1 LKYIEPGVDE
11 LMEEI
16 YTIFKG
22 FLDPIFIV
30 FILLFISFILFW
42 LNCKKKNGAL
52 ILLLSIVLIYG
63 ASIAP
68 VANYLC
74 YYLEKDYINNPTA
87 GNKNIDVIVVLG
99 HGMKDIKAL
108 KNIFNSDIESLR
120 LLHAVVVY
128 NKTGA
133 KYFVCSGKGSDKISQ
148 AEVMARLAEKLE
160 IPKEK
165 IRIEPNSK
173 NTAENASEVNKMFT
187 NKNINIGLVTSAF
200 HMKRSER
207 EFKKYF
213 NNVLPLPAHYL
224 YSSPERNVVIRYMPR
239 SEELY
244 KTSVALKE
252 IVAQLWY
259 RLK

>member
-1 LKYIEPGVDE
+1 
-11 LMEEI
+11 MEEI
-16 YTIFKG
+16 YAIFKG
-22 FLDPIFIV
+22 FLDPLFIV
-30 FILLFISFILFW
+30 FVLLVISLFLFF

-87 GNKNIDVIVVLG
+87 PNKNIDAIVVLG
-99 HGMKDIKAL
+99 SGTKEINAL
-108 KNIFNSDIESLR
+108 KNTFNTEIESLR

-128 NKTGA
+128 NKTSA
-133 KYFVCSGKGSDKISQ
+133 KYFVCSGKGSDKTSQ
-148 AEVMARLAEKLE
+148 AEVMARLAEKLGV
-160 IPKEK
+160 PKEK

-173 NTAENASEVNKMFT
+173 NTWENAAEVSKMFV

-213 NNVLPLPAHYL
+213 NNVMPLPAHYL
-224 YSSPERNVVIRYMPR
+224 YSSPGKNAVIKYMPQ
-239 SEELY
+239 SEELH
-244 KTSVALKE
+244 KTSLAFKE
-252 IVAQLWY
+252 IIAQLWY
-259 RLK
+259 RLT

>member
-1 LKYIEPGVDE
+1 
-11 LMEEI
+11 MEEV

-22 FLDPIFIV
+22 FLDPLFIV
-30 FILLFISFILFW
+30 FVLLIIVLFLFF

-52 ILLLSIVLIYG
+52 ILLLSIILIYG

-87 GNKNIDVIVVLG
+87 PDKKIDAIVVLG
-99 HGMKDIKAL
+99 HGTKDINAL
-108 KNIFNSDIESLR
+108 KNTFNTEIEALR

-128 NKTGA
+128 NKTEA
-133 KYFVCSGKGSDKISQ
+133 KYFVCSGKSYGKVSE
-148 AEVMARLAEKLE
+148 AEAMARLAEKLGV
-160 IPKEK
+160 PKEK
-165 IRIEPNSK
+165 IRVESNSK
-173 NTAENASEVNKMFT
+173 NTGENAGEVNKMFA
-187 NKNINIGLVTSAF
+187 NKNVNVGLVTSAF
-200 HMKRSER
+200 HMKRSEH

-224 YSSPERNVVIRYMPR
+224 YSSPAGNPIIRYMPQ

-244 KTSVALKE
+244 KTSLAFKE

-259 RLK
+259 GIK

>member
-1 LKYIEPGVDE
+1 
-11 LMEEI
+11 MEEV
-16 YTIFKG
+16 YTILKG
-22 FLDPIFIV
+22 FLDPLFIV
-30 FILLFISFILFW
+30 FVLLFISFILFL
-42 LNCKKKNGAL
+42 LNCKKKSGAL

-68 VANYLC
+68 VSNYLC

-87 GNKNIDVIVVLG
+87 GDKNIDAIVVLG
-99 HGMKDIKAL
+99 SGTKEINAF
-108 KNIFNSDIESLR
+108 KNTFNTEIESLR

-133 KYFVCSGKGSDKISQ
+133 KYFVCSGKGDGKTSE
-148 AEVMARLAEKLE
+148 AEVMARLAGKLGV
-160 IPKEK
+160 PKEK
-165 IRIEPNSK
+165 IRIESNSK
-173 NTAENASEVNKMFT
+173 NTGENAAEVNKMFV

-224 YSSPERNVVIRYMPR
+224 YSSPMGNAVIRYMPQ
-239 SEELY
+239 SEELN
-244 KTSVALKE
+244 KTSIVFKE
-252 IVAQLWY
+252 IIGQLWY

>member
-1 LKYIEPGVDE
+1 
-11 LMEEI
+11 MEEV
-16 YTIFKG
+16 YTILKG
-22 FLDPIFIV
+22 FLDPLFIV
-30 FILLFISFILFW
+30 FVLLFISFILFL
-42 LNCKKKNGAL
+42 LNCKKKSGAL

-68 VANYLC
+68 VSNYLC

-87 GNKNIDVIVVLG
+87 GDKNIDAIVVLG
-99 HGMKDIKAL
+99 SGTKEINAF
-108 KNIFNSDIESLR
+108 KNTFNTEIESLR

-133 KYFVCSGKGSDKISQ
+133 KYFVCSGKGDGKTSE
-148 AEVMARLAEKLE
+148 AEVMARLAGKLGV
-160 IPKEK
+160 PKEK
-165 IRIEPNSK
+165 IRIESNSK
-173 NTAENASEVNKMFT
+173 NTGENAAEVNKMFV

-224 YSSPERNVVIRYMPR
+224 YSSPMGNAVIRYMPQ
-239 SEELY
+239 SEELN
-244 KTSVALKE
+244 KTSIVFKE
-252 IVAQLWY
+252 IIGQLC
-259 RLK
+259 

>member
-1 LKYIEPGVDE
+1 
-11 LMEEI
+11 M
-16 YTIFKG
+16 
-22 FLDPIFIV
+22 
-30 FILLFISFILFW
+30 
-42 LNCKKKNGAL
+42 
-52 ILLLSIVLIYG
+52 LLSIVLIYG

-87 GNKNIDVIVVLG
+87 GDKNIDVIVVLG
-99 HGMKDIKAL
+99 GGTKDINAL
-108 KNIFNSDIESLR
+108 KNTFNTGVESLR

-133 KYFVCSGKGSDKISQ
+133 KYFVCSGKGSGRASE
-148 AEVMARLAEKLE
+148 AEVMAKLAEKLGV
-160 IPKEK
+160 PKEK

-173 NTAENASEVNKMFT
+173 NTGENAAEVNNMFV

-224 YSSPERNVVIRYMPR
+224 YSSPAGNVVIRYMPQ
-239 SEELY
+239 SGELN
-244 KTSVALKE
+244 KTSIAFRE
-252 IVAQLWY
+252 IIAQLWY

>member
-1 LKYIEPGVDE
+1 
-11 LMEEI
+11 MEEV
-16 YTIFKG
+16 YTVFKG
-22 FLDPIFIV
+22 FLDPLFIV
-30 FILLFISFILFW
+30 FVLILISFIIFL
-42 LNCKKKNGAL
+42 LNCKKKNSAL

-87 GNKNIDVIVVLG
+87 GGKSIDAIVVLG
-99 HGMKDIKAL
+99 CGTKDINAL
-108 KNIFNSDIESLR
+108 KNTFNSGIESLR

-133 KYFVCSGKGSDKISQ
+133 KYFVCSGKGSDKTSQ
-148 AEVMARLAEKLE
+148 AEVMARLAEKLGV
-160 IPKEK
+160 PKEK
-165 IRIEPNSK
+165 IRLESNSK
-173 NTAENASEVNKMFT
+173 NTAENAIEFNKIFV

-213 NNVLPLPAHYL
+213 NNVVPLPAHYL
-224 YSSPERNVVIRYMPR
+224 YSSPGRNAVIKYMPQ

-244 KTSVALKE
+244 KTSLALKE
-252 IVAQLWY
+252 IASQLLY
-259 RLK
+259 SVKSVTR

>member
-1 LKYIEPGVDE
+1 
-11 LMEEI
+11 MEEV
-16 YTIFKG
+16 YTVCKG

-42 LNCKKKNGAL
+42 LNCKKKNSAL

-74 YYLEKDYINNPTA
+74 YYLEKDYINNQTA
-87 GNKNIDVIVVLG
+87 GDKNIDAIVVLG
-99 HGMKDIKAL
+99 SGTKDINAL
-108 KNIFNSDIESLR
+108 KNTFNTGIESLR

-133 KYFVCSGKGSDKISQ
+133 KSFVCSGKGSGRASE
-148 AEVMARLAEKLE
+148 AEAMARLAEKLGV
-160 IPKEK
+160 PKEK

-173 NTAENASEVNKMFT
+173 NTGENAIELNKMFV

-213 NNVLPLPAHYL
+213 NNVVPLPAHYL
-224 YSSPERNVVIRYMPR
+224 YSSPTGNPVIRYMPQ

-244 KTSVALKE
+244 KTSLAFKE
-252 IVAQLWY
+252 IVIQLWY

>member
-1 LKYIEPGVDE
+1 
-11 LMEEI
+11 MEEV
-16 YTIFKG
+16 YTILKG
-22 FLDPIFIV
+22 FLDPLFIV
-30 FILLFISFILFW
+30 FVLLFISLILFL

-68 VANYLC
+68 VANYFC

-87 GNKNIDVIVVLG
+87 GDKNIDVIVVLG
-99 HGMKDIKAL
+99 HGTKDINAF
-108 KNIFNSDIESLR
+108 KNTFNTEIGSLR
-120 LLHAVVVY
+120 LLHAVEVY

-133 KYFVCSGKGSDKISQ
+133 KSFVCSGKGYGKVSE
-148 AEVMARLAEKLE
+148 AEAMARLADKLGV
-160 IPKEK
+160 PKEK
-165 IRIEPNSK
+165 IRIEPRSK
-173 NTAENASEVNKMFT
+173 NTGENAAEVNKMFV
-187 NKNINIGLVTSAF
+187 NKQISIGLVTSAF

-224 YSSPERNVVIRYMPR
+224 YSSPMGNAVIRYMPQ

-244 KTSVALKE
+244 KTSIAFKE
-252 IVAQLWY
+252 IIGQLWY
-259 RLK
+259 RIK

>member
-1 LKYIEPGVDE
+1 
-11 LMEEI
+11 MEEV

-87 GNKNIDVIVVLG
+87 GDKNIDAIVVLG
-99 HGMKDIKAL
+99 SGTKDINAL
-108 KNIFNSDIESLR
+108 KNTFNTGIESLR

-133 KYFVCSGKGSDKISQ
+133 KSFVCSGKGYGKVSE
-148 AEVMARLAEKLE
+148 AEAMGRLAGKLGV
-160 IPKEK
+160 PKEK
-165 IRIEPNSK
+165 IKIEPNSK
-173 NTAENASEVNKMFT
+173 NTGENVIEVNKIFV

-213 NNVLPLPAHYL
+213 NNVVPLPAHYL
-224 YSSPERNVVIRYMPR
+224 YSSPIGNPVIRYIPQ

-244 KTSVALKE
+244 KTSLALKE

>member
-1 LKYIEPGVDE
+1 
-11 LMEEI
+11 MEEV
-16 YTIFKG
+16 YAVFKG
-22 FLDPIFIV
+22 FLDPLFIV

-42 LNCKKKNGAL
+42 LNCKKRNGAL

-63 ASIAP
+63 ASIAS

-74 YYLEKDYINNPTA
+74 YYLEKDYINNPTV
-87 GNKNIDVIVVLG
+87 GDKNIDAIIVLG
-99 HGMKDIKAL
+99 SGT
-108 KNIFNSDIESLR
+108 KNINAFKNTFNTEIESLR

-133 KYFVCSGKGSDKISQ
+133 KYFICSGKGSDKTSQ
-148 AEVMARLAEKLE
+148 AEVMARLAEKLGV
-160 IPKEK
+160 PKEK
-165 IRIEPNSK
+165 IKIEPNSK
-173 NTAENASEVNKMFT
+173 NTGENAIEVNKMFV

-224 YSSPERNVVIRYMPR
+224 YSSPGGNAVIRYMPQ

-244 KTSVALKE
+244 KTSIAFKE

>member
-1 LKYIEPGVDE
+1 
-11 LMEEI
+11 MEEF
-16 YTIFKG
+16 YTILKG
-22 FLDPIFIV
+22 FLDPLFIV
-30 FILLFISFILFW
+30 FALFFISLFLFW
-42 LNCKKKNGAL
+42 FNCKKKNGAL
-52 ILLLSIVLIYG
+52 ILMLAIVLIYG

-68 VANYLC
+68 VANYFC

-87 GNKNIDVIVVLG
+87 GDKNIDAIVVLG
-99 HGMKDIKAL
+99 SGTKDINAF
-108 KNIFNSDIESLR
+108 KNTFNSEIESIRVLN
-120 LLHAVVVY
+120 AVVVY

-133 KYFVCSGKGSDKISQ
+133 KYFVCSGKGSGRESE
-148 AEVMARLAEKLE
+148 AEVMAKLAEKLGV
-160 IPKEK
+160 PKEK

-173 NTAENASEVNKMFT
+173 NTGENAIEANKMFA

-213 NNVLPLPAHYL
+213 NHIVPLPAHYL
-224 YSSPERNVVIRYMPR
+224 YSSPMGNAVIRYMPQ

-244 KTSVALKE
+244 KTSIAFKE
-252 IVAQLWY
+252 IIAQLWY

>member
-1 LKYIEPGVDE
+1 
-11 LMEEI
+11 MEEV
-16 YTIFKG
+16 YTILKG
-22 FLDPIFIV
+22 FFDPLFIV
-30 FILLFISFILFW
+30 FVLLFISFILFL
-42 LNCKKKNGAL
+42 LNCKKKGGAL

-74 YYLEKDYINNPTA
+74 YYLEKDYINNPAA

-99 HGMKDIKAL
+99 CGTKDINAL
-108 KNIFNSDIESLR
+108 KDTFNTGMESLR

-133 KYFVCSGKGSDKISQ
+133 KYFVCSGKGYDKISQ
-148 AEVMARLAEKLE
+148 AEVMARLAEKLGV
-160 IPKEK
+160 PKEK

-173 NTAENASEVNKMFT
+173 NTRENAIELNKIFV

-224 YSSPERNVVIRYMPR
+224 YSSSMGNAVIRYMPQ
-239 SEELY
+239 SGELH
-244 KTSVALKE
+244 KTSVAFKE
-252 IVAQLWY
+252 IVAQFWY
-259 RLK
+259 GIK

>member
-1 LKYIEPGVDE
+1 
-11 LMEEI
+11 MEEV

-22 FLDPIFIV
+22 FLDPLFIV
-30 FILLFISFILFW
+30 FVLLVISLFLFF
-42 LNCKKKNGAL
+42 LNCKKKNGVL
-52 ILLLSIVLIYG
+52 ILLLSVVLIYG

-74 YYLEKDYINNPTA
+74 YYLEKDYIHNPTA
-87 GNKNIDVIVVLG
+87 PDKKIDAIVVLG
-99 HGMKDIKAL
+99 GGTKNINAL
-108 KNIFNSDIESLR
+108 KNTFNTGIESLR

-133 KYFVCSGKGSDKISQ
+133 KYFVCSGKGSGRASE
-148 AEVMARLAEKLE
+148 AEVMARLAEKLGV
-160 IPKEK
+160 PKEK
-165 IRIEPNSK
+165 IRIELNSK
-173 NTAENASEVNKMFT
+173 NTGENATELNKMFV
-187 NKNINIGLVTSAF
+187 NKNMSIGLVTSAF
-200 HMKRSER
+200 HMKRSEN

-224 YSSPERNVVIRYMPR
+224 YSSPGGGVVVRYMPQ

-244 KTSVALKE
+244 KTSVAITE

>member
-1 LKYIEPGVDE
+1 
-11 LMEEI
+11 MEEV
-16 YTIFKG
+16 YTILKG

-42 LNCKKKNGAL
+42 LNCKKKNSAL

-87 GNKNIDVIVVLG
+87 GGKNIDAIVVLG
-99 HGMKDIKAL
+99 SGTKDINAL
-108 KNIFNSDIESLR
+108 KNTFNTGIESLR

-133 KYFVCSGKGSDKISQ
+133 KYFVCSGKGSGRTSE
-148 AEVMARLAEKLE
+148 AEAMERLAERLGV
-160 IPKEK
+160 PKEK

-173 NTAENASEVNKMFT
+173 NTGENAGEVNKMFA

-213 NNVLPLPAHYL
+213 NNVVPLPAHYL
-224 YSSPERNVVIRYMPR
+224 YSSPTGNPVIRYMPQ

-244 KTSVALKE
+244 KTSLAFKE

>member
-1 LKYIEPGVDE
+1 
-11 LMEEI
+11 MEEV

-22 FLDPIFIV
+22 FLDPLFIV
-30 FILLFISFILFW
+30 LVLLVLSLFLFF

-52 ILLLSIVLIYG
+52 ILLLAIVLIYG

-87 GNKNIDVIVVLG
+87 GNKNIDAIVVLG
-99 HGMKDIKAL
+99 GGTKDINAL
-108 KNIFNSDIESLR
+108 KDTFNTGMESLR

-133 KYFVCSGKGSDKISQ
+133 KYFVCSGKGYGKVSE
-148 AEVMARLAEKLE
+148 AEVMARLAEKLGV
-160 IPKEK
+160 PKEK

-173 NTAENASEVNKMFT
+173 NTGENAGEVNKMFA
-187 NKNINIGLVTSAF
+187 NKNVNIGLVTSAF

-224 YSSPERNVVIRYMPR
+224 YSSPTGNPVIRYMPR

-244 KTSVALKE
+244 KTSIAFKE
-252 IVAQLWY
+252 IIAQLWY

>member
-1 LKYIEPGVDE
+1 
-11 LMEEI
+11 MEEV
-16 YTIFKG
+16 YTILKG
-22 FLDPIFIV
+22 FLDPLFIV
-30 FILLFISFILFW
+30 FVLLFISFILFL
-42 LNCKKKNGAL
+42 LNCKKKSGAL

-68 VANYLC
+68 VSNYLC

-87 GNKNIDVIVVLG
+87 GDKNIDAIVVLG
-99 HGMKDIKAL
+99 SGTKEINAF
-108 KNIFNSDIESLR
+108 KNTFNTEIESLR

-133 KYFVCSGKGSDKISQ
+133 KYFVCSGKGDGKTSE
-148 AEVMARLAEKLE
+148 AEVMARLAGKLGV
-160 IPKEK
+160 PKEK
-165 IRIEPNSK
+165 IRIESNSK
-173 NTAENASEVNKMFT
+173 NTGENAAEVNKMFV

-213 NNVLPLPAHYL
+213 NNVLPLPANYL
-224 YSSPERNVVIRYMPR
+224 YSSPMGNAVIRYMPQ
-239 SEELY
+239 SEELN
-244 KTSVALKE
+244 KTSIVFKE
-252 IVAQLWY
+252 IIGQLWY